1 MSLIVLTFMNHAQVQ
16 HLEEDPKLTDW
27 KKGGLEISTVDRYQG
42 RDKDA
47 IILSFVRSNPEG
59 NTGRLLQDKRRLNV
73 ALTRAKAKLIM
84 IGSFSTLKSGSLPLR
99 PLLGRINSKG
109 QRQLLP
115 ENALEC
121 YQFP

>member
-1 MSLIVLTFMNHAQVQ
+1 MNIKNVQVQ
-16 HLEEDPKLTDW
+16 HLDEDCNLTEW
-27 KKGGLEISTVDRYQG
+27 KKAGLEISTIDRYQG
-42 RDKDA
+42 RDKAA
-47 IILSFVRSNPEG
+47 IILSFVRSNAEG

-73 ALTRAKAKLIM
+73 ALTRAKSKLIM
-84 IGSFSTLKSGSLPLR
+84 IGSFSTLKSGSAPLR

-121 YQFP
+121 YPFPK

>member
-1 MSLIVLTFMNHAQVQ
+1 MTIVLNHVQVQ
-16 HLEEDPKLTDW
+16 HLDEDCKLADW
-27 KKGGLEISTVDRYQG
+27 KKAGLEISTIDRYQG
-42 RDKDA
+42 RDKNVV
-47 IILSFVRSNPEG
+47 ILSFVRSNPEG

-73 ALTRAKAKLIM
+73 SLTRAKSKLIM
-84 IGSFSTLKSGSLPLR
+84 IGSFSTLKSGSIPLR